1 MPTERLSMRRIREVL
16 RLKHASGLSERLI
29 ARTLQISNGAVKS
42 CLQRARVA
50 GLAWPLPDPLD
61 DEPLAR
67 LLFPPACPSADL
79 RPIPDWAHVEPDLRP
94 RGVRG

>member
-29 ARTLQISNGAVKS
+29 ARTLQISNGAVNS
-42 CLQRARVA
+42 YLQRARVA

-61 DEPLAR
+61 DEALERLQPLVHPVDDR
-67 LLFPPACPSADL
+67 LAVSVAVQLPG
-79 RPIPDWAHVEPDLRP
+79 I
-94 RGVRG
+94 